1 MWVLKPQC
9 SNNETTQEIYMK
21 QALYR
26 FHFNNHQQD
35 PKRKWLI
42 WTNQK
47 ENQPKCEKSRLYM
60 FYTNLSNIKITWSIQ
75 ETKKES
81 IWQKY
86 HKPKCLMKTKP
97 VYDIYSIYKHT
108 SELEWILK
116 LAKTS
121 KTKEW
126 VPRPTSPWTGVR
138 LPQQISESTT
148 TTTTRDR
155 TDTTDTTY
163 SETNRDIRHA
173 PLRSST
179 TWWGVVQWVTTDSMT
194 DLTSDNNQEIQNTLE
209 LSSLSDNQ
217 KLLE

>member
-1 MWVLKPQC
+1 MDKP
-9 SNNETTQEIYMK
+9 K
-21 QALYR
+21 
-26 FHFNNHQQD
+26 
-35 PKRKWLI
+35 KK
-42 WTNQK
+42 TNQNVK
-47 ENQPKCEKSRLYM
+47 NQGC
-60 FYTNLSNIKITWSIQ
+60 ICSIQ
-75 ETKKES
+75 TFQTSKLHGVYKKPKKES

-126 VPRPTSPWTGVR
+126 VPRPTSPWTGVW

-173 PLRSST
+173 ALRSST

-217 KLLE
+217 KLLDCFLSLLPLVTRILIRFKH